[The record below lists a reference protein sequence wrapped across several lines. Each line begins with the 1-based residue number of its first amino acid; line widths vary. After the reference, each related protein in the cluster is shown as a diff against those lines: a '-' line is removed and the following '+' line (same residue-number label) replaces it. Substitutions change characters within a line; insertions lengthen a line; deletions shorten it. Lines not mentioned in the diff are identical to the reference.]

1 MPWAKMTHD
10 RMNGV
15 YHKLLEDINT
25 GKYKT
30 MEFTIKEL
38 LVRAEFLKR
47 DFTKRQLK
55 ILSMI
60 FTLSF
65 QYGKEWALIPKMKD
79 FELAGISKI
88 KIRSE
93 IDQLIDMKVIKWNQ
107 AENLFC
113 ITNPIE
119 WTAPYHSGYSD
130 ERSRELFFLNLKH
143 ANIDV
148 EEISKSLGEGL

>member
-1 MPWAKMTHD
+1 MPWAKMTHE
-10 RMNGV
+10 RMNSV
-15 YHKLLEDINT
+15 YTKLLEDIHD
-25 GKYKT
+25 GKHRT
-30 MEFTIKEL
+30 MDFTIKEM

-93 IDQLIDMKVIKWNQ
+93 IDQLLEMRVIEWNHD
-107 AENLFC
+107 ENTFS
-113 ITNPIE
+113 IKNPLE
-119 WTAPYHSGYSD
+119 WTAPYHSGYND
-130 ERSRELFFLNLKH
+130 ERSRELFLLNLKH
-143 ANIDV
+143 ANINV
-148 EEISKSLGEGL
+148 EEILKSFEEGL

>member
-15 YHKLLEDINT
+15 YHKLLEDIHS
-25 GKYKT
+25 GKHKT
-30 MEFTIKEL
+30 MDFTIKEM

-47 DFTKRQLK
+47 DFTKRHLK

-65 QYGKEWALIPKMKD
+65 QYGKEWALIPKMRD
-79 FELAGISKI
+79 FELAGISKV

-93 IDQLIDMKVIKWNQ
+93 IDQLIEMNVIEWNQ
-107 AENLFC
+107 KENTFR
-113 ITNPIE
+113 ITNPLG
-119 WTAPYHSGYSD
+119 WTAPYHNGYSD

-143 ANIDV
+143 ANINVDD
-148 EEISKSLGEGL
+148 ILKSLGEGL